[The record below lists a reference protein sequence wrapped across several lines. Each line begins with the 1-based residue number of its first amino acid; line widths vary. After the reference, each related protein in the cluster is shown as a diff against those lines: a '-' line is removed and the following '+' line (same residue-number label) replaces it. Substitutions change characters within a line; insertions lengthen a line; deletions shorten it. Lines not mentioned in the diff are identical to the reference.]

1 MNRRLTRSFLIL
13 ATAADLTSAAEMTA
27 RFRNGDTLPGRFA
40 AFENGT
46 VQWSSPAFFEPQ
58 PLLLP
63 KLDDV
68 LLPAPDAAA
77 LPDGDHLAVVTLT
90 NGDRLEGSLLHA
102 DDKTIRLLTSF
113 AGELAFD
120 RRMVST
126 VEIRERPLIYY
137 AGPNSIDEWTRTDPD
152 SWTMDND
159 GLLGLEASGIARDVG
174 IHERFS
180 LSFDVSWRGSARF
193 RVFTC
198 ADSTDL
204 EKVGNCFELVC
215 QSQYAYIRKRMSRNG
230 GAEAITIGT
239 TGGVRE
245 FQEREKV
252 RIRLLQDLID
262 GRIRL
267 MIDGRVV
274 ADWREP
280 APGAGNLG
288 GALHFVSDHRSP
300 LRISRIQMTSWDGV
314 IEDSWQEQDPF
325 AAGFDGFNHD
335 EDEEAAPPDITGILL
350 ANGDLVDGRASG
362 VAEGT
367 VTLETPL
374 KTFTLPV
381 SRLRSFALRTAEE
394 AADPELTWKPIRR
407 AGDIRAWFPDG
418 HHLTFELLGYE
429 DGKLTGRS
437 QTFGEAGFELSAF
450 SRIEF
455 NLYRSPYT
463 P

>member
-1 MNRRLTRSFLIL
+1 MNASLAGFLL
-13 ATAADLTSAAEMTA
+13 FFTTGAGLGLAAEMTA
-27 RFRNGDTLPGRFA
+27 RFRNGDTLPGHFS
-40 AFENGT
+40 AFEGGT
-46 VQWSSPAFFEPQ
+46 VQWSNPAFFEPQ

-63 KLDDV
+63 KLDDI
-68 LLPAPDAAA
+68 LLPAPDAAP
-77 LPDGDHLAVVTLT
+77 LPEGDHLAVVTLT
-90 NGDRLEGSLLHA
+90 NDDRLEGSLLHA
-102 DDKTIRLLTSF
+102 DDRTIRLHTSF
-113 AGELAFD
+113 AGELSFD
-120 RRMVST
+120 RRMVSKI
-126 VEIRERPLIYY
+126 EIRERPEIYY
-137 AGPNSIDEWTRTDPD
+137 AGPNSIDEWTQTEPD
-152 SWTMDND
+152 GWIMDAG
-159 GLLGLEASGIARDVG
+159 GLLSVEASGIARDVG

-180 LSFDVSWRGSARF
+180 LSFEVSWRGSARF
-193 RVFTC
+193 RIFTC
-198 ADSTDL
+198 ADSTEF
-204 EKVGNCFELVC
+204 EKIGNCFELVC

-252 RIRLLQDLID
+252 RIRLLQDLLD

-267 MIDGRVV
+267 MIDDRVV

-288 GALHFVSDHRSP
+288 GALHFVSDHRGP

-325 AAGFDGFNHD
+325 GGGFDGFD
-335 EDEEAAPPDITGILL
+335 DDEEAPPPEASGVLL
-350 ANGDLVDGRASG
+350 ANGDLVDGRAAG
-362 VAEGT
+362 VVDGE

-374 KTFTLPV
+374 KTFALPV
-381 SRLRSFALRTAEE
+381 SRLRSFALRTPEE

-418 HHLTFELLGYE
+418 HHLTFELLGHRE
-429 DGKLTGRS
+429 GKLLGRS
-437 QTFGEAGFELSAF
+437 QTFGEAGFDLAAF
-450 SRIEF
+450 SRLEF
-455 NLYRSPYT
+455 NLYRSPYS